1 MGPLGVVEVDPL
13 ADDPFGREA
22 VGQLVQVDRLVFQRP
37 PQPLDEDVVHAAAA
51 TVHGDAHAGVFE
63 DAGEVEAGELAAL
76 VRVGDFWVSVVGQR
90 RIQSVNTEPG
100 VHGVRQPPRQD
111 MARRP
116 VHDGD
121 QVQEATLNRDV
132 GDIGAPDL
140 IGSIDLNP
148 LEQIRVNPMRRVR
161 RAGSRRLIDGFQ
173 AHETHQAP
181 HTMTADA
188 NAVPP
193 QLADHLAAAIERILQ
208 EQLIDAAHQGQ
219 VLRALPLGRVVE
231 RRPADRQN
239 LALPA
244 QAQSGMIA
252 PHHGLAFPRLIA

>member
-121 QVQEATLNRDV
+121 QGQEATLNRDV

-173 AHETHQAP
+173 AHE
-181 HTMTADA
+181 DA
-188 NAVPP
+188 SG
-193 QLADHLAAAIERILQ
+193 
-208 EQLIDAAHQGQ
+208 AAHDD
-219 VLRALPLGRVVE
+219 GRRK
-231 RRPADRQN
+231 RRPA
-239 LALPA
+239 ATGGP
-244 QAQSGMIA
+244 SGGCHRTDTSGTTHQCGA
-252 PHHGLAFPRLIA
+252 SGPSSPGSPPWARSRKTTG

>member
-1 MGPLGVVEVDPL
+1 
-13 ADDPFGREA
+13 
-22 VGQLVQVDRLVFQRP
+22 
-37 PQPLDEDVVHAAAA
+37 
-51 TVHGDAHAGVFE
+51 
-63 DAGEVEAGELAAL
+63 
-76 VRVGDFWVSVVGQR
+76 
-90 RIQSVNTEPG
+90 
-100 VHGVRQPPRQD
+100 

-121 QVQEATLNRDV
+121 QGQEATLNRDV

-208 EQLIDAAHQGQ
+208 EQLINAAHQGQ
-219 VLRALPLGRVVE
+219 VLRALPLG
-231 RRPADRQN
+231 A
-239 LALPA
+239 
-244 QAQSGMIA
+244 
-252 PHHGLAFPRLIA
+252 